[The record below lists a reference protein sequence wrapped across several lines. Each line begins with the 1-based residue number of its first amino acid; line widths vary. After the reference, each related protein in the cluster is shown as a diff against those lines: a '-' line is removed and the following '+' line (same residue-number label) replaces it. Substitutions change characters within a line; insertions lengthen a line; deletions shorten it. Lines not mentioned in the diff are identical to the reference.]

1 MSDLVP
7 LSPCP
12 PNSQPPTPNLDLAIA
27 AWLAAKFR
35 RSGSEHTRRA
45 YSDTLASFR
54 VAIVANG
61 FDLDGNPQA
70 VALAA
75 QGWAGLGDPAPATF
89 NRRLAVLSSF
99 YAFAIKRG
107 VFFHNPIDLVDRAY
121 VELYGQARALD
132 PAELRERLAAID
144 RSDLAGA
151 RDFALLA
158 LYLQTGRRL
167 AEILSLRWGDLEV
180 RGGRVTIHVR
190 RAKGGKQM
198 SDLLPVGVGQAL
210 LAWLRLFY
218 GADLEGLAEDTP
230 LWVNLARNGRG
241 QPLTS
246 RGVAGICLARLGT
259 SKIHSLRHTFAHAM
273 EAAGAKVSDIQA
285 RLGHASL
292 ATTGRYLAA
301 LKRAENAQ
309 ADVIAELFGLG

>member
-1 MSDLVP
+1 MSSLVP
-7 LSPCP
+7 
-12 PNSQPPTPNLDLAIA
+12 TPQALAPATPALDLLIA

-35 RSGSEHTRRA
+35 RSSSEHTRRA

-54 VAIVANG
+54 VAIGAIG
-61 FDLDGNPQA
+61 LDLDSDPQA
-70 VALAA
+70 LALAA
-75 QGWAGLGDPAPATF
+75 QGWAGSSDPAPATF
-89 NRRLAVLSSF
+89 NQRLAVLSSF

-107 VFFHNPIDLVDRAY
+107 ALLHNPIGLIDRAY
-121 VELYGQARALD
+121 VELYGQARSLD
-132 PAELRERLAAID
+132 PAELRTRLAAID

-167 AEILSLRWGDLEV
+167 AEILGLRWADLEV

-198 SDLLPVGVGQAL
+198 SDALPVGVGRAL
-210 LAWLRLFY
+210 LSWLQMY
-218 GADLEGLAEDTP
+218 YSDLDGLAEDAP

-241 QPLTS
+241 QRLTS

-259 SKIHSLRHTFAHAM
+259 SKVHSLRHTFAHAM
-273 EAAGAKVSDIQA
+273 EEAGAKISDIQA

-309 ADVIAELFGLG
+309 ADAIAELFGLA